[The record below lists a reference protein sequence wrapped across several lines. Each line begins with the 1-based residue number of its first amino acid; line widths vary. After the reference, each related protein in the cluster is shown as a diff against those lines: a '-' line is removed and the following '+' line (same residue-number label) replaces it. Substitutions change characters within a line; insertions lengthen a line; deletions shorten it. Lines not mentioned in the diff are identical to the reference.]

1 MRTWLIEVDKYAQ
14 ADTCKLLIGNKSDR
28 TDRVVSEAEG
38 QALAREL
45 NMPFLET
52 SARTAENVEMA
63 FIKMAEQLM
72 KLKMSKVEEEDK
84 ATAFVTVHEGRR
96 LGWKIYRGDHRHWF
110 PDSRYYGLGDQ
121 RPPANEVTQQR
132 KLFEDWADA
141 ERWCASFPAHPAE
154 GGAPPRPRD

>member
-84 ATAFVTVHEGRR
+84 AKVT
-96 LGWKIYRGDHRHWF
+96 L
-110 PDSRYYGLGDQ
+110 
-121 RPPANEVTQQR
+121 TQQQ
-132 KLFEDWADA
+132 KQTAKPG
-141 ERWCASFPAHPAE
+141 CC
-154 GGAPPRPRD
+154 